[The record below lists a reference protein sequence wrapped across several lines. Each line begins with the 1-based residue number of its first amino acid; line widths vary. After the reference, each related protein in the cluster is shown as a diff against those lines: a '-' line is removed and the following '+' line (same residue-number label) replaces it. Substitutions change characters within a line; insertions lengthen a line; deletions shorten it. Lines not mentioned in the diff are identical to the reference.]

1 MYDLQKLNNLPHRDH
16 LTAYYEQT
24 IQILTENK
32 TSLEELQNGKI
43 KDIYRRLILSN
54 YHPSQADRFCWKL
67 VSQNILP
74 NYLKTFNYR
83 TVWNLLPFTSSL
95 DKCALCLQGKDSAV
109 HLFAKCSITIQV
121 WKNIEDV
128 INSIIQNPLALDPF
142 TAINFYLPKTFENH
156 SEQISFLLT
165 VTNYCVW
172 QTRKKQLNTDKL
184 NPIGYKIILSK
195 IFNHITIRER
205 KDKKRLTAMY
215 VEEIQQIRRKLCE
228 KLQSLI

>member
-1 MYDLQKLNNLPHRDH
+1 MKNLLRPIIDGGIKYPNPTIYCKLFFNSNLFNYIKIFEKNLPFNSETYFIEYEVDLVLSRMYDLQKLNNLSHRDH
-16 LTAYYEQT
+16 LTPYYEQT

-32 TSLEELQNGKI
+32 ISLEELQNGKI

-54 YHPSQADRFCWKL
+54 YHPSQADRFRWKL

-83 TVWNLLPFTSSL
+83 TVSNLLPFTSSL

-109 HLFAKCSITIQV
+109 HLFAKCSITKQV

-142 TAINFYLPKTFENH
+142 TAINF
-156 SEQISFLLT
+156 
-165 VTNYCVW
+165 
-172 QTRKKQLNTDKL
+172 
-184 NPIGYKIILSK
+184 LSP
-195 IFNHITIRER
+195 
-205 KDKKRLTAMY
+205 
-215 VEEIQQIRRKLCE
+215 
-228 KLQSLI
+228 